1 MASAARSGAAAAV
14 MAAVAVLSLA
24 AAGSAQLQQGFY
36 KGKCNGTDV
45 EAVVRGIVKSWFAR
59 EPPIVRPDAD
69 QMQSLERLQ
78 LKDCT

>member
-45 EAVVRGIVKSWFAR
+45 ERRRCRASSSPDSPAS
-59 EPPIVRPDAD
+59 PPSSAPTQIKC
-69 QMQSLERLQ
+69 S
-78 LKDCT
+78 C